1 MILSKLQK
9 NNGKLSMPLMLKET
23 WTLKRNLRITKIV
36 NPKLSSLQLYL
47 SSNYFQI
54 VNNARKG
61 REKAHRKESKKKKT

>member
-9 NNGKLSMPLMLKET
+9 NNGKFSMSLMLKET

-54 VNNARKG
+54 VNNASKG
-61 REKAHRKESKKKKT
+61 REKAHRKESKNKTM